1 MKKTH
6 IIAELAW
13 GHDGKISQAIELMK
27 KAKESGADSFSIHLT
42 DLPNYM
48 VNYYGN
54 GEGEGKV
61 SAGREDLDVYKYL
74 EEINPSNEQWEQ
86 LADVA
91 KQIDMKL
98 CVMPNDIQSLEFSE
112 NKLSPEF
119 YVVSPAC
126 FAELDMVEAIA
137 KTGKKTLF
145 RIGGAYLGEIETVVN
160 IFRKNGNDNIILL
173 HGFQNYPTKLEET
186 DMSLLKTLKETFN
199 VEVGLADHIDGGD
212 RLAKIIPMLAL
223 PYGATYI
230 EKHITLN
237 RDDKSEDFESAL
249 NPDDFKEFV
258 ENIRATEIAL
268 GTPYFKDLNDAT
280 IRYRQVVRKRLVA
293 AVDIKNGETLTRDK
307 IIAKR
312 CDVGLTPDNL
322 ELLIGRTVKQDII
335 KNEAFMVEKL
345 I

>member
-13 GHDGKISQAIELMK
+13 GHDGKIDQAIELMK

-48 VNYYGN
+48 VTYYGN
-54 GEGEGKV
+54 GEGKV
-61 SAGREDLDVYKYL
+61 SAGREDLEVYKYL
-74 EEINPSNEQWEQ
+74 EDINPTNEQWEN
-86 LADVA
+86 LAEVA
-91 KQIDMKL
+91 KEINIEL

-112 NKLSPEF
+112 AKLNPEY

-145 RIGGAYLGEIETVVN
+145 RIGGSYLAEIEKVVN
-160 IFRKNGNDNIILL
+160 IFRANGNNNIILL

-186 DMSLLKTLKETFN
+186 DMSLLGTLKNTFN

-212 RLAKIIPMLAL
+212 KLAKIIPMLAL

-237 RDDKSEDFESAL
+237 REDKSEDFESAL
-249 NPDDFKEFV
+249 NPADFKEFV
-258 ENIRATEIAL
+258 ENIRSSEIAL
-268 GTPYFKDLNDAT
+268 GTPYFKDLNEAT
-280 IRYRQVVRKRLVA
+280 LRYRQIVRKRLVA
-293 AVDIKNGETLTRDK
+293 AVEIKEGEIITAEK

-312 CDVGLTPDNL
+312 CDVGLTPDNK
-322 ELLIGRTVKQDII
+322 ELIIGRVAKKDII
-335 KNEAFMVEKL
+335 KDEALMVEKF

>member
-1 MKKTH
+1 MEKTH

-13 GHDGKISQAIELMK
+13 GHDGKISQAIELMR
-27 KAKESGADSFSIHLT
+27 KAKEAGANSFSIHLT

-48 VNYYGN
+48 VTYYGN
-54 GEGEGKV
+54 GEGKV
-61 SAGREDLDVYKYL
+61 SAGRENLDVYTYL
-74 EEINPSNEQWEQ
+74 EDINPSNSDWIE
-86 LADVA
+86 LSRIA
-91 KQIDMKL
+91 KEINIEL
-98 CVMPNDIQSLEFSE
+98 CVMPNDIQSLQFSE
-112 NKLSPEF
+112 DNIQPEY
-119 YVVSPAC
+119 YVVSPAS
-126 FAELDMVEAIA
+126 FAELDMVESIA

-145 RIGGAYLGEIETVVN
+145 RIGGSFLSEIEKVVN
-160 IFRKNGNDNIILL
+160 IFRRNGNNNIILL

-186 DMSLLKTLKETFN
+186 DISLLKTLKETFD

-237 RDDKSEDFESAL
+237 REDKSEDFESAL

-258 ENIRATEIAL
+258 DNIRATEIAL
-268 GTPYFKDLNDAT
+268 GTPYFKDLNEAT
-280 IRYRQVVRKRLVA
+280 LRYRQIVRKRLVA
-293 AVDIKNGETLTRDK
+293 AVDIKEGEIVSSDK

-312 CDVGLTPDNL
+312 CDVGLTPENK
-322 ELLIGRTVKQDII
+322 ELLIGRVAKQNISKDEALII
-335 KNEAFMVEKL
+335 EKF

>member
-1 MKKTH
+1 MNKTH

-27 KAKESGADSFSIHLT
+27 RAKESGADSFSIHLT

-48 VNYYGN
+48 VTYYGN
-54 GEGEGKV
+54 GEGKV
-61 SAGREDLDVYKYL
+61 SAGREDLNVYKYL
-74 EEINPSNEQWEQ
+74 EDINPTNEQWEE
-86 LADVA
+86 LAKVA
-91 KQIDMKL
+91 KEIDIQL
-98 CVMPNDIQSLEFSE
+98 CIMPNDIQSLEFSQDRL
-112 NKLSPEF
+112 NPEF
-119 YVVSPAC
+119 YIVSPAC
-126 FAELDMVEAIA
+126 FAEIDMLEAIA

-145 RIGGAYLGEIETVVN
+145 RIGGAYLAEIEKVIN
-160 IFRKNGNDNIILL
+160 IFRKNNNNRIILL

-186 DMSLLKTLKETFN
+186 DISLLKTLKETFN

-212 RLAKIIPMLAL
+212 RLAKIIPMLSL
-223 PYGATYI
+223 GFGATYI

-237 RDDKSEDFESAL
+237 REDKSEDFESAL

-280 IRYRQVVRKRLVA
+280 LRYRQVVRKRLVA
-293 AVDIKNGETLTRDK
+293 SCDIKEGEVITKDM

-312 CDVGLTPDNL
+312 CDVGLTPDNQ
-322 ELLIGRTVKQDII
+322 ELIIGRVTKQTIVKD
-335 KNEAFMVEKL
+335 EALMIEKF

>member
-27 KAKESGADSFSIHLT
+27 KAKDAGANSFSIHLT

-48 VNYYGN
+48 VTYYGN
-54 GEGEGKV
+54 GEGKV

-74 EEINPSNEQWEQ
+74 EDINPSDDEWEI
-86 LADVA
+86 LAKNA
-91 KQIDMKL
+91 KEIGIEL

-112 NKLSPEF
+112 SKLNPEY

-137 KTGKKTLF
+137 RTGKKTLF
-145 RIGGAYLGEIETVVN
+145 RIGGAYLAEIETVIN
-160 IFRKNGNDNIILL
+160 IFRKNNNNNIILL

-186 DMSLLKTLKETFN
+186 DMSLLQTLKDTFN

-212 RLAKIIPMLAL
+212 KLAKIIPMLAL

-249 NPDDFKEFV
+249 NPEDFKEFV

-268 GTPYFKDLNDAT
+268 GTASFKDLNDAT
-280 IRYRQVVRKRLVA
+280 LRYRQVVRKRLVA
-293 AVDIKNGETLTRDK
+293 AVNIKEGDVITSDK

-312 CDVGLTPDNL
+312 CDVGLTPDNK
-322 ELLIGRTVKQDII
+322 ELLINRVAKQDIV
-335 KNEAFMVEKL
+335 KDEALMIEKF

>member
-1 MKKTH
+1 MKNTH

-13 GHDGKISQAIELMK
+13 GHDGKIDQAIELMK

-48 VNYYGN
+48 VTYYGN
-54 GEGEGKV
+54 GEGKV
-61 SAGREDLDVYKYL
+61 SAGREDLEVYKYL
-74 EEINPSNEQWEQ
+74 EDINPTNEQWEN
-86 LADVA
+86 LAEVA
-91 KQIDMKL
+91 KEINIEL

-112 NKLSPEF
+112 AKLNPEY

-145 RIGGAYLGEIETVVN
+145 RIGGSYLAEIEKVVN
-160 IFRKNGNDNIILL
+160 IFRANGNNNIILL

-186 DMSLLKTLKETFN
+186 DMSLLGTLKNTFN

-212 RLAKIIPMLAL
+212 KLAKIIPMLAL

-237 RDDKSEDFESAL
+237 REDKSEDFESAL

-268 GTPYFKDLNDAT
+268 GTPYFKDLNEAT
-280 IRYRQVVRKRLVA
+280 LRYRQIVRKRLVA
-293 AVDIKNGETLTRDK
+293 AVEIKEGEIITAEK

-312 CDVGLTPDNL
+312 CDVGLTPDNK
-322 ELLIGRTVKQDII
+322 ELIIGRVAKKDII
-335 KNEAFMVEKL
+335 KDEALMVEKF